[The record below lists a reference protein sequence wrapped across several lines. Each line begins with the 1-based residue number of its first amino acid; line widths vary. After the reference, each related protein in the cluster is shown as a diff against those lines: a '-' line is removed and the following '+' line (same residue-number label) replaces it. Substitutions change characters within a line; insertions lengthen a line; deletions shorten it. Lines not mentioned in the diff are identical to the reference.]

1 MSCFIVSNESLNRV
15 VQAAR
20 ALDCKHRYEYLG
32 KAFKELGYDLE
43 TSGEVLGQDLFDM
56 NVDAFCQRYPAE
68 KVNAA
73 TALASLGCR
82 TLPLTCR
89 TRYPEDIGEPFEY
102 YAAMPAPLTREALI
116 QAHKSASCLLYQ
128 CSEGDVPERP
138 LFKALEAFVQRLADE
153 FITIDPRWEE
163 ALWG

>member
-1 MSCFIVSNESLNRV
+1 MSCFILTHESLNRI

-32 KAFKELGYDLE
+32 KAFEGLKYDLITDAE
-43 TSGEVLGQDLFDM
+43 RLGQDLFDM
-56 NVDAFCQRYPAE
+56 NVDAFCERYPAE
-68 KVNAA
+68 EVNAA
-73 TALASLGCR
+73 TTLASLGCR
-82 TLPLTCR
+82 TLPLKCR
-89 TRYPEDIGEPFEY
+89 TSYPEDIGEFEY

-138 LFKALEAFVQRLADE
+138 LFKALKAFTQRLAKE

-163 ALWG
+163 AQWG

>member
-32 KAFKELGYDLE
+32 KAFEELKYDLE
-43 TSGEVLGQDLFDM
+43 TDAERLGQDLFDM
-56 NVDAFCQRYPAE
+56 NVDAFCERYPADE
-68 KVNAA
+68 VD
-73 TALASLGCR
+73 
-82 TLPLTCR
+82 PEVIVEPFDYPHR
-89 TRYPEDIGEPFEY
+89 TRYPEDIGEFEY

-138 LFKALEAFVQRLADE
+138 LFKALKAFTQRLAKE

>member
-1 MSCFIVSNESLNRV
+1 MSCFIVSNESLNRI

-32 KAFKELGYDLE
+32 KAFEELKYDLITDAE
-43 TSGEVLGQDLFDM
+43 RLGQDLFDM
-56 NVDAFCQRYPAE
+56 NVDAFCERYPATE
-68 KVNAA
+68 DN
-73 TALASLGCR
+73 S
-82 TLPLTCR
+82 PHR
-89 TRYPEDIGEPFEY
+89 TRYPEDIGEFEY
-102 YAAMPAPLTREALI
+102 YPVMPAPLNREPLI